1 MAFNKSSLILGGAG
15 SLGRAMVSTFKA
27 GGWSVVN
34 MDLKEN
40 SEANTNIIVKDTP
53 MKVQVSSLADQVRS
67 ASGNYDAIIIASG
80 SFEAGSVKDDN
91 IFEVYDKVDRMNFQ
105 SALLGGH
112 LASHFLA

>member
-1 MAFNKSSLILGGAG
+1 MN
-15 SLGRAMVSTFKA
+15 
-27 GGWSVVN
+27 
-34 MDLKEN
+34 
-40 SEANTNIIVKDTP
+40 
-53 MKVQVSSLADQVRS
+53 SLADQARS

-91 IFEVYDKVDRMNFQ
+91 IFEIYDKVDRANFQ